1 LALPSQFGAKSDFVV
16 NYKIQ
21 NNFLSLLELMPL
33 TKFENKFISTS
44 KPGWITK
51 ELIVVYGKIVDEAL
65 Q

>member
-1 LALPSQFGAKSDFVV
+1 LALPRQFGAKSDFVV

-33 TKFENKFISTS
+33 TKFENKFIGTG
-44 KPGWITK
+44 KPGRITK

>member
-1 LALPSQFGAKSDFVV
+1 LALPRQFGVKGNFVV

-33 TKFENKFISTS
+33 TKFESKFIGTG
-44 KPGWITK
+44 KPGRITK

>member
-1 LALPSQFGAKSDFVV
+1 MV

-33 TKFENKFISTS
+33 TKFESKFIGTG
-44 KPGWITK
+44 KPGRITK